1 MVVVVEPAGGVVVAG
16 AVVVAGGVVGAI
28 VSVVAGAGVV
38 VVVEALS
45 SEPEQAVRAKRAE
58 AQSAREIFF
67 MTIVH
72 LFELI
77 GPQRTGPVSVQSD
90 LTKEHIH

>member
-1 MVVVVEPAGGVVVAG
+1 VVVVVEPAG

-38 VVVEALS
+38 VVVVVEALS
-45 SEPEQAVRAKRAE
+45 SEPEQAVRAKRAD

-77 GPQRTGPVSVQSD
+77 GPQRSGPVSVQFD
-90 LTKEHIH
+90 LTQEHIR